1 MPGRMCYRSPSVNGW
16 HRAKRQAHSAN
27 KLKLPFIEI
36 MRFTALL
43 HAPCAMLI
51 GTPYSSRIARLAFG
65 LLTKPSTIYLTDMTV
80 PLVIIL
86 SSSGV
91 NLKTAWGVPAAAQIS
106 SYCSRSASIK
116 IFSG

>member
-43 HAPCAMLI
+43 HAPCAMRYANWYTLFLKNRAPCI
-51 GTPYSSRIARLAFG
+51 WTSYKA
-65 LLTKPSTIYLTDMTV
+65 
-80 PLVIIL
+80 
-86 SSSGV
+86 V
-91 NLKTAWGVPAAAQIS
+91 NHLFDG
-106 SYCSRSASIK
+106 YDCSVGDH
-116 IFSG
+116 FEFVGC